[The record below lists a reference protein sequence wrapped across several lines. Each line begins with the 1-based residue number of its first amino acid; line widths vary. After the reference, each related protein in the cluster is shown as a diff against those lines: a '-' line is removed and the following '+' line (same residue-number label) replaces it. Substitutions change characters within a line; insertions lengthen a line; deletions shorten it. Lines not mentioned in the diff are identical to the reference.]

1 MSEKA
6 AQQPRME
13 RETNMS
19 LMTPLRGLS
28 SLAPKSL
35 VLAGVTSVMLA
46 HSAAAEAL
54 QQIGVPVPDGTGF
67 QPASTPVAVEAQG
80 LEHMVLW
87 IIGVITV
94 FVCALLLYVIVRFNS
109 KANPT
114 PAKFTHNTPLEVAW
128 TLVPILV
135 LVFIGSFSLPALFDQ
150 MEIPQAD
157 LTVKVTGNQ
166 WFWSYAY
173 PDIAAADGSPVGFDS
188 VLLEKKDLAAAG
200 YKDTD
205 YLLAVDNALVVPV
218 NKVVKVEMT
227 GADVIHAWAVP
238 AFAVMHS
245 AVPGRLGETW
255 FKATQEGIYFG
266 QCTTL
271 CGQGHAYM
279 PIEVKVV
286 SQEAFDKWVEQAKGG
301 NYQLASN

>member
-1 MSEKA
+1 MSQKA
-6 AQQPRME
+6 AGQPRME
-13 RETNMS
+13 RELNMS
-19 LMTPLRGLS
+19 LLTPLRGLS
-28 SLAPKSL
+28 SL
-35 VLAGVTSVMLA
+35 VLAGATTLSLA
-46 HSAAAEAL
+46 GTASAEAL
-54 QQIGVPVPDGTGF
+54 QQVGAPVPEGIGF
-67 QPASTPVAVEAQG
+67 QPAATPIAVQAQG
-80 LEHMVLW
+80 LEHMILW
-87 IIGVITV
+87 IVGVIVV
-94 FVCALLLYVIVRFNS
+94 FVCALLLYVMLRFNS
-109 KANPT
+109 RSNPT

-128 TLVPILV
+128 TLVPILI

-150 MEIPQAD
+150 VEIPKAD
-157 LTVKVTGNQ
+157 MTIKVTGNQ
-166 WFWSYAY
+166 WYWHYDY
-173 PDIAAADGSPVGFDS
+173 PEVQLADGSPLGFDS
-188 VLLEKKDLAAAG
+188 VLLEKDKLEAAG
-200 YKDTD
+200 YKPTD

-218 NKVVKVEMT
+218 GKIVKVEMT

-255 FKATQEGIYFG
+255 FRADKEGIYFG

-286 SQEAFDKWVEQAKGG
+286 SQEAYDKWVEQAKTG

>member
-6 AQQPRME
+6 AGQPRME
-13 RETNMS
+13 RELNMS
-19 LMTPLRGLS
+19 LLTPLRGLS
-28 SLAPKSL
+28 SLALASVTASVTTL
-35 VLAGVTSVMLA
+35 TLAGA
-46 HSAAAEAL
+46 AAAEAL
-54 QQIGVPVPDGTGF
+54 QEIGVPHPAGMNF
-67 QPASTPVAVEAQG
+67 QPASTPVAVEAQA
-80 LEHMVLW
+80 LEHMVMW

-94 FVCALLLYVIVRFNS
+94 FVCALLLYVILRFNS

-114 PAKFTHNTPLEVAW
+114 PAKFTHNTPIEVAW
-128 TLVPILV
+128 TLVPVLV

-150 MEIPQAD
+150 MEIPAAD
-157 LTVKVTGNQ
+157 LTIKVTGNQ
-166 WFWSYAY
+166 WYWNYAY
-173 PDIAAADGSPVGFDS
+173 PDANVTFDS
-188 VLLEKKDLAAAG
+188 VLLEKKDLAANG
-200 YKDTD
+200 YKDSD

-218 NKVVKVEMT
+218 NKIVKVEMT

-245 AVPGRLGETW
+245 AVPGRLGESW

-286 SQEAFDKWVEQAKGG
+286 SQEAYDKWLEGAKGG

>member
-1 MSEKA
+1 
-6 AQQPRME
+6 
-13 RETNMS
+13 MS
-19 LMTPLRGLS
+19 LMTQLRGLS
-28 SLAPKSL
+28 SRTSAAVALAAGATL
-35 VLAGVTSVMLA
+35 TLAGSV
-46 HSAAAEAL
+46 AAEGL
-54 QQIGVPVPDGTGF
+54 PKIGAPVPQGMGF
-67 QPASTPVAVEAQG
+67 QPASSTVAVESQG
-80 LEHMVLW
+80 LESMVLY
-87 IIGVITV
+87 IIGAITI
-94 FVCALLLYVIVRFNS
+94 FVCLLLLYVIVRFNA
-109 KANPT
+109 KANPV

-128 TLVPILV
+128 TLVPILI

-150 MEIPQAD
+150 MEIPAAD
-157 LTVKVTGNQ
+157 VTVKVTGNQ
-166 WFWSYAY
+166 WYWSYEY
-173 PDIAAADGSPVGFDS
+173 PDAGVAFDS
-188 VLLEKKDLAAAG
+188 VLLEKKDLAANG
-200 YKDTD
+200 YAESD

-218 NKVVKVEMT
+218 GKVVKVEMT

-255 FKATQEGIYFG
+255 FKATQEGIFFG

-286 SQEAFDKWVEQAKGG
+286 SEEAYAKWLEQAKGG

>member
-1 MSEKA
+1 
-6 AQQPRME
+6 
-13 RETNMS
+13 MS
-19 LMTPLRGLS
+19 LTTPFRGLS
-28 SLAPKSL
+28 SLA
-35 VLAGVTSVMLA
+35 LAGVATLTLAGSV
-46 HSAAAEAL
+46 AAEAL
-54 QQIGVPVPDGTGF
+54 QQIGAPIPDGTAF
-67 QPASTPVAVEAQG
+67 QPASTPVAVEAQT
-80 LEHMVLW
+80 LDHW
-87 IIGVITV
+87 ILVVVGAITV
-94 FVCALLLYVIVRFNS
+94 FVCLLLLYVILRFNAKS
-109 KANPT
+109 NPT

-128 TLVPILV
+128 TLIPILI
-135 LVFIGSFSLPALFDQ
+135 LVGIGSFSLPALFYQ
-150 MEIPQAD
+150 VEIPQSD

-166 WFWSYAY
+166 WYWSYEY
-173 PDIAAADGSPVGFDS
+173 PDAGVSFDS
-188 VLLEKKDLAAAG
+188 VLLEKDKLEAAG
-200 YKDTD
+200 YKPTD

-286 SQEAFDKWVEQAKGG
+286 SQEAYDAWLAQAKGG

>member
-1 MSEKA
+1 
-6 AQQPRME
+6 ME
-13 RETNMS
+13 RELNMA

-28 SLAPKSL
+28 SLAL
-35 VLAGVTSVMLA
+35 AAVTTLTLAGSV
-46 HSAAAEAL
+46 AAEAL
-54 QQIGVPVPDGTGF
+54 QEIGVPKAQAMGF

-80 LEHMVLW
+80 LETMVMW

-94 FVCALLLYVIVRFNS
+94 FVCGLMLYVIIRFNA
-109 KANPT
+109 KANPV
-114 PAKFTHNTPLEVAW
+114 PAKFTHNTPVEVAW
-128 TLVPILV
+128 TLIPILV

-150 MEIPQAD
+150 MEIPAAD

-173 PDIAAADGSPVGFDS
+173 PDANVAFDS
-188 VLLEKKDLAAAG
+188 VLLEKKDLEAAG
-200 YKDTD
+200 YPQSS

-266 QCTTL
+266 QCTAL

-286 SQEAFDKWVEQAKGG
+286 SQEAYDKWLEQAKGG

>member
-1 MSEKA
+1 MALLTSI
-6 AQQPRME
+6 
-13 RETNMS
+13 
-19 LMTPLRGLS
+19 RGLTTS
-28 SLAPKSL
+28 ALSA
-35 VLAGVTSVMLA
+35 VAGVMLTGTA
-46 HSAAAEAL
+46 FAEAL
-54 QQIGVPVPDGTGF
+54 KEIGVPQPGKMGF
-67 QPASTPVAVEAQG
+67 QPPSSTVAVEAQG
-80 LEHMVLW
+80 LETMIMW
-87 IIGVITV
+87 IVSAITI
-94 FVCALLLYVIVRFNS
+94 FVCLLLLYVIFRYNA
-109 KANPT
+109 KRNPV
-114 PAKFTHNTPLEVAW
+114 PAKFTHNTPIEILW
-128 TLVPILV
+128 TLVPVLV

-150 MEIPQAD
+150 MEIPAAD
-157 LTVKVTGNQ
+157 LTIKVTGNQ

-173 PDIAAADGSPVGFDS
+173 PDANVSFDS

-255 FKATQEGIYFG
+255 FKATKEGIYFG

-286 SQEAFDKWVEQAKGG
+286 SEEAYAKWLEAAKGG

>member
-1 MSEKA
+1 
-6 AQQPRME
+6 ME
-13 RETNMS
+13 RELNMS
-19 LMTPLRGLS
+19 LLTPLRGLS
-28 SLAPKSL
+28 SLALASVTAL
-35 VLAGVTSVMLA
+35 TLAG
-46 HSAAAEAL
+46 AASAEAL
-54 QQIGVPVPDGTGF
+54 QEIGVPHPAGMGF
-67 QPASTPVAVEAQG
+67 QPAATPVAVEAQA
-80 LEHMVLW
+80 LEGMVMW

-94 FVCALLLYVIVRFNS
+94 FVCGLLLYVILRFNS

-114 PAKFTHNTPLEVAW
+114 PAKFTHNTPIEVAW
-128 TLVPILV
+128 TLIPVLV

-150 MEIPQAD
+150 MEIPKAD
-157 LTVKVTGNQ
+157 LTIKVTGNQ
-166 WFWSYAY
+166 WYWNYAY
-173 PDIAAADGSPVGFDS
+173 PDANVTFDS
-188 VLLEKKDLAAAG
+188 VKLEKDQLEAAG
-200 YKDTD
+200 YKPSD

-218 NKVVKVEMT
+218 NAVVKVEMT

-286 SQEAFDKWVEQAKGG
+286 SQEAYDKWLEGAKGG

>member
-1 MSEKA
+1 
-6 AQQPRME
+6 ME
-13 RETNMS
+13 RELNMS
-19 LMTPLRGLS
+19 LLTPLRGLS
-28 SLAPKSL
+28 SLALAAGLASVTTL
-35 VLAGVTSVMLA
+35 TLAGA
-46 HSAAAEAL
+46 AAAEAL
-54 QQIGVPVPDGTGF
+54 QEIGVPHPEGIGF
-67 QPASTPVAVEAQG
+67 QPASTPVAVEAQA
-80 LEHMVLW
+80 LEGMIMW
-87 IIGVITV
+87 IIGAITI
-94 FVCALLLYVIVRFNS
+94 FVCALLLYVILRFNS
-109 KANPT
+109 KSNPT
-114 PAKFTHNTPLEVAW
+114 PAKFTHNTPIEVAW
-128 TLVPILV
+128 TLIPVLV

-150 MEIPQAD
+150 MEIPKSD
-157 LTVKVTGNQ
+157 LTIKVTGNQ
-166 WFWSYAY
+166 WYWNYAY
-173 PDIAAADGSPVGFDS
+173 PEANVTFDS
-188 VLLEKKDLAAAG
+188 VKLEKDELEAAG
-200 YKDTD
+200 YKPSD

-286 SQEAFDKWVEQAKGG
+286 SQEAYDKWLEGAKGG